1 MRRFLVWSALA
12 LVIGLGLAGGGYW
25 AYWNFYAR
33 FQPVVIQRDQ
43 AEIQRLL
50 DEASWISAGGGG
62 EPLYMVAWRD
72 SAAAQRYEREEFPK
86 LRAAGVE
93 ARVIV
98 FARPDRE
105 GLAQSTAAERATVAE
120 IWLSR
125 DWSLYERWTAT
136 PARNW
141 TAAGIPGADG
151 NLARG
156 AVVQAGRDFVDRLN
170 GLLRGQ
176 GVGAGYPLILW
187 RDREGY
193 LKACACS
200 DPRSWAFIRDDLD
213 APDQTSASAPGR
225 GPATE
230 DDFGAEPLPYP
241 ELGDLPRIPPSTEP
255 STNSAVDAPP
265 RGDVGEE
272 TATPRPAP
280 ARPTTPREAPRA
292 QKQEDATFF

>member
-50 DEASWISAGGGG
+50 DEASWISPGGGG
-62 EPLYMVAWRD
+62 EPLYVVAWRD

-93 ARVIV
+93 PRIIV

-105 GLAQSTAAERATVAE
+105 GMAQSTAAERATVAE

-125 DWSLYERWTAT
+125 DWTLYERWTAT
-136 PARNW
+136 APRNW
-141 TAAGIPGADG
+141 TAAGIPSADG

-156 AVVQAGRDFVDRLN
+156 AVVAAGREFVDQLN
-170 GLLRGQ
+170 DLLRGQ

-213 APDQTSASAPGR
+213 APDVTSPPET
-225 GPATE
+225 PAE
-230 DDFGAEPLPYP
+230 DDFGSEPLPYP
-241 ELGDLPRIPPSTEP
+241 EVGDLPDIPPSDDTDDGELMGGSP
-255 STNSAVDAPP
+255 VDPAPEG
-265 RGDVGEE
+265 R
-272 TATPRPAP
+272 AQNRPAP
-280 ARPTTPREAPRA
+280 RPSRPATPREAPRA
-292 QKQEDATFF
+292 EKQEDATFF

>member
-50 DEASWISAGGGG
+50 DEASWISPGGGG
-62 EPLYMVAWRD
+62 EPLYVVAWRD

-93 ARVIV
+93 PRIIV

-105 GLAQSTAAERATVAE
+105 GMAQSTAAERATVAE

-125 DWSLYERWTAT
+125 DWTLYERWTAT
-136 PARNW
+136 APRNW
-141 TAAGIPGADG
+141 TAAGIPSADG

-156 AVVQAGRDFVDRLN
+156 AVVAAGREFVDQLN
-170 GLLRGQ
+170 DLLRGQ

-213 APDQTSASAPGR
+213 APDVTSPPQT
-225 GPATE
+225 PAE
-230 DDFGAEPLPYP
+230 DDFGSEPLPYP
-241 ELGDLPRIPPSTEP
+241 EVGDLPDIPPSDDTDDGEP
-255 STNSAVDAPP
+255 PMSSPVDPAPE
-265 RGDVGEE
+265 G
-272 TATPRPAP
+272 AAQNRPAP
-280 ARPTTPREAPRA
+280 RPSRPATPREAPRA
-292 QKQEDATFF
+292 EKQEDATFF

>member
-50 DEASWISAGGGG
+50 DEASWISPGGGG
-62 EPLYMVAWRD
+62 EPLYVVAWRD

-93 ARVIV
+93 PRIIV

-105 GLAQSTAAERATVAE
+105 GMAQSTAAERATVAE

-125 DWSLYERWTAT
+125 DWTLYERWTAT
-136 PARNW
+136 APRNW
-141 TAAGIPGADG
+141 TAAGIPSADG

-156 AVVQAGRDFVDRLN
+156 AVVAAGREFVDQLN
-170 GLLRGQ
+170 DLLRGQ

-213 APDQTSASAPGR
+213 APDVTSPPET
-225 GPATE
+225 PAE
-230 DDFGAEPLPYP
+230 DDFGSEPLPYP
-241 ELGDLPRIPPSTEP
+241 EVGDLPDIPPSDDTDDGEPPMSSPVDPAPEGNRAEP
-255 STNSAVDAPP
+255 SRPS
-265 RGDVGEE
+265 
-272 TATPRPAP
+272 RPA
-280 ARPTTPREAPRA
+280 TPREAPRA
-292 QKQEDATFF
+292 EKQEDATFF